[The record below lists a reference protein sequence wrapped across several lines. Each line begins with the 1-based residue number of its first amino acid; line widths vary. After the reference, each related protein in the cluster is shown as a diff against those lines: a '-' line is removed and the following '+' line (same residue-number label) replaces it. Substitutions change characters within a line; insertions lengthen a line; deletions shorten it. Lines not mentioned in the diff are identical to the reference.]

1 MKGKGIFSAL
11 HAASR
16 ALSAQRPLR
25 VSNQFFGDQS
35 ILSHTIARSNGILG
49 LPLFTRTIAS
59 STSPFLRNDHIFHRY
74 AGFSTAAERIYD
86 KDVEGDAAS
95 ATQIVGLS
103 ATKQNQKPRVVVLGT
118 GWGACRLLKDLDTHI
133 YDIVCVSPRN
143 HMVFTPLLAST
154 CVGTLEF
161 RSVAEPVRIIQPALA
176 KDPDSFFF
184 LARCTE
190 IDTANREVH
199 CESVH
204 DEATQTAGGDK
215 FKIAYDKL
223 VIATG
228 AEATTFGIQGVYENA
243 IFLRDVTN
251 AIDIRSKL
259 MLNLMRC
266 EIPGMDIEERKRL
279 LHCVVVGGGPTGVE
293 FSGELSDFIQRDVHR
308 KFSHVKDLIAVTL
321 IEANEILSS
330 FDVRLRQYATNHLTK
345 SGVRLKRGMVKQV
358 LPKKLILT
366 DGSEVPYGLLVWS
379 TGVGPS
385 SFVKQ
390 LHFEKSHGGRVGVD
404 DNLRVPAYEDVYAIG
419 DCAGYLE
426 GTGKT
431 PLPALA
437 QVAERQ
443 GKYLAKSLNK
453 LGESGHARAGSG
465 TPPVLDPFVY
475 KHLGSMATV
484 GRYKALVDLRESPDK
499 AGLAMTGFKSWL
511 IWRSAYLTRVISWR
525 ARLYVAFNWA
535 TTFLFGRDI
544 SRF

>member
-1 MKGKGIFSAL
+1 MKGKGLFTAL
-11 HAASR
+11 HAAASR
-16 ALSAQRPLR
+16 ALSAQRPLPLP
-25 VSNQFFGDQS
+25 NQS
-35 ILSHTIARSNGILG
+35 IILHTVTRSNGI
-49 LPLFTRTIAS
+49 FARS
-59 STSPFLRNDHIFHRY
+59 SSPFLHNEHIYHRY
-74 AGFSTAAERIYD
+74 AGFSTAAERVLD
-86 KDVEGDAAS
+86 KEES
-95 ATQIVGLS
+95 PSPATTELVGIS
-103 ATKQNQKPRVVVLGT
+103 ATKQPQKPRVVVLGT

-184 LARCTE
+184 LARCTD
-190 IDTANREVH
+190 IDTWNREVH
-199 CESVH
+199 CESVY
-204 DEATQTAGGDK
+204 DEDTHTVGGEK

-228 AEATTFGIQGVYENA
+228 AEATTFGIQGVHDNA
-243 IFLRDVTN
+243 IFLRDVKN
-251 AIDIRSKL
+251 AMDIRSKL

-266 EIPGMDIEERKRL
+266 EIPGTGLEERKRL

-293 FSGELSDFIQRDVHR
+293 FSGELSDFIQRDVQR
-308 KFSHVKDLIAVTL
+308 KFSHVKDIIAVTL
-321 IEANEILSS
+321 IEASEILSS

-345 SGVRLKRGMVKQV
+345 SGVKLKRGMVKEV
-358 LPKKLILT
+358 FPNKLILT
-366 DGSEVPYGLLVWS
+366 DGSEVLYGLLVWS

-385 SFVKQ
+385 AFVKELQ
-390 LHFEKSHGGRVGVD
+390 FEKSHGGRIGVD
-404 DNLRVPAYEDVYAIG
+404 DNLRVPAFEDIYAIG

-443 GKYLAKSLNK
+443 GKYLATALNK

-465 TPPVLDPFVY
+465 TLAPVMSPFVY